1 MRIRPEY
8 KLREMAGEHIVVVPA
23 ADGAADLTRIV
34 SLNESACWLWEE
46 LRERTFSEEEPA
58 RLLIARYEVEPEV
71 ARHDARAW
79 IDRLAA
85 CGILEL

>member
-46 LRERTFSEEEPA
+46 LRERTFSEEEAA

-71 ARHDARAW
+71 ARRDARAW

-85 CGILEL
+85 C